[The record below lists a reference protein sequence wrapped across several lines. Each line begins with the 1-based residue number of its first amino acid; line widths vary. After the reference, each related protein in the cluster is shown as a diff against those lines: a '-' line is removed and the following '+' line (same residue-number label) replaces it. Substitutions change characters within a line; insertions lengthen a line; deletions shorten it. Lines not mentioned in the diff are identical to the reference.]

1 LTRAG
6 GVRTADDHDHGRR
19 TRLRQREARQNERE
33 KKDYSRRET
42 AHETSEAITSGD
54 ANGYDLFWNC

>member
-1 LTRAG
+1 
-6 GVRTADDHDHGRR
+6 
-19 TRLRQREARQNERE
+19 LRQHDARQNEGE